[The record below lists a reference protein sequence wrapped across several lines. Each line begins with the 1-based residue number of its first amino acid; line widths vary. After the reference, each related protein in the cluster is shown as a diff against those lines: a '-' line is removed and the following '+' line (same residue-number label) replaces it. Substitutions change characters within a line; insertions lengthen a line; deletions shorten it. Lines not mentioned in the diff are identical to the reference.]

1 MATIDNRLLN
11 CDTDQDV
18 TENFNRII
26 KLIDEKNY
34 LPDNLII
41 LTDDNSTIVA
51 GEDETYVIT
60 NAKLYNALKNMPEGG
75 PNFKVMFVG
84 IIDFNS
90 LGLSYG
96 ELTGDNPNS
105 ITLYFDSDEACAES
119 YTFTASEEE
128 NKTTAVHTGTIRY
141 VEDEE

>member
-1 MATIDNRLLN
+1 MAVIDSRLLN

-41 LTDDNSTIVA
+41 LTGDNTTVEA
-51 GEDETYVIT
+51 EEADTYLIT
-60 NAKLYNALKNMPEGG
+60 NAKLYNALKNFPSGS
-75 PNFKVMFVG
+75 PNFKIMFVG
-84 IIDFNS
+84 VEGFNF

-96 ELTGDNPNS
+96 ELAGDFPNS
-105 ITLYFDSDEACAES
+105 ISLYFDSDEACAES
-119 YTFTASEEE
+119 YIFTASEVE
-128 NKTTAVHTGTIRY
+128 NKTRAVHTGTIIY
-141 VEDEE
+141 VEEE